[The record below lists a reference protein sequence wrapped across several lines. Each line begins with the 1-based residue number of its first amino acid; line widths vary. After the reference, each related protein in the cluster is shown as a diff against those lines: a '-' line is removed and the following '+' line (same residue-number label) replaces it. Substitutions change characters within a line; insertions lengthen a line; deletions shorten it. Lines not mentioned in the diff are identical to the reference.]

1 MKEQI
6 DVLMVEDNLI
16 DQKLLSAYLKEYDI
30 TFKISKN
37 GIEAQNL
44 LKTISFSLVLLNIE
58 LPTIDGFRLTK
69 ILRKQMRLD
78 TPIVA
83 ITANKVDDIKEKC
96 FAFGM
101 SGCVC
106 KPIDKLEIFGILT
119 KYLLGNKLTSGNF
132 YSYQTID
139 LSYLKE
145 VSLGDEEYEI
155 EIVEKFIETIDQD
168 LLDLQRSF
176 AEKNDENIRMIAHRT
191 LSTIYIMGLKCKL
204 EPILRSLENIDTV
217 EDEMKAKLN
226 DVDEICRKAK
236 TEAQHFVNNLK
247 LKMN

>member
-1 MKEQI
+1 MIEQI
-6 DVLMVEDNLI
+6 DVLIVEDNLI

-30 TFKISKN
+30 AFKISN
-37 GIEAQNL
+37 DGIEAQNL
-44 LKTISFSLVLLNIE
+44 LKTFSFSLVLLNIE
-58 LPTIDGFRLTK
+58 LPIIDGFQLTK
-69 ILRKQMRLD
+69 IIREPLRLD

-83 ITANKVDDIKEKC
+83 ITANKVDDIIEKC

-101 SGCVC
+101 NACIF

-119 KYLLGNKLTSGNF
+119 EFLPDDKLTSGNF
-132 YSYQTID
+132 YPYQTID

-176 AEKNDENIRMIAHRT
+176 AVKNDENIRMIAHRT
-191 LSTIYIMGLKCKL
+191 LSTIYIMGLKYKL

-217 EDEMKAKLN
+217 DDEMKAKLN

-236 TEAQHFVNNLK
+236 TEAQHFVNDLK